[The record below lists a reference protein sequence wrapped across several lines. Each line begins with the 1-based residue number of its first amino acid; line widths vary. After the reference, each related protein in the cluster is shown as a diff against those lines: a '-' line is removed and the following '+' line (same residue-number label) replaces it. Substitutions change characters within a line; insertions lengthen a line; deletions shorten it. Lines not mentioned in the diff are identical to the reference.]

1 MISIFLFTALE
12 EAMETVTQLEQDLKQ
27 AKSEAARNKEE
38 SKSVRKR
45 LAGCHFHYKQLQEQY
60 NATLKQKDDF
70 DRQVQKAQKYDALR
84 QAQAESWK
92 SQLEDLREH
101 RRISEE
107 QIDRLTKENQE
118 LQGYCDDLLKLAKES
133 VDAAEV

>member
-1 MISIFLFTALE
+1 MDTVTKLE
-12 EAMETVTQLEQDLKQ
+12 EDLKQ

-60 NATLKQKDDF
+60 NATLKQKDDL
-70 DRQVQKAQKYDALR
+70 DRQIKKAHKYDVLR
-84 QAQAESWK
+84 QEQAESWK
-92 SQLEDLREH
+92 SQIADLREH

-118 LQGYCDDLLKLAKES
+118 LHTCCEDLLKLTAKS
-133 VDAAEV
+133 VEC